1 MSLPAKLFHLT
12 VQEYLEFEEK
22 SDVKHEYVAG
32 RIFAMAGATEGHN
45 TIAGNLFA
53 QLRFHLRGSGGR
65 AYLADMKVR
74 IEIADT
80 FYYPD
85 VMVTCEPF
93 ALKSVFKSN
102 PDLIVEVLSP
112 STENTDR
119 REKLSIYRQLE
130 SLREYAIVYQD
141 RIRVELYR
149 KDQQNRWQLE
159 IFEEG
164 EAVTFHSLPSPLTLS
179 MQEIYED
186 VVFE

>member
-1 MSLPAKLFHLT
+1 MSLPAQLFHLT

-32 RIFAMAGATEGHN
+32 RIFVMAGATEGHN
-45 TIAGNLFA
+45 LIVVNVTSSI
-53 QLRFHLRGSGGR
+53 RPHLRGSGCR
-65 AYLADMKVR
+65 VYTADMKVR
-74 IEIADT
+74 IELADT

-102 PDLIVEVLSP
+102 PCLIVEVLSP

-119 REKLSIYRQLE
+119 REKLSVYRQLE

-141 RIRVELYR
+141 RMRVELYR
-149 KDQQNRWQLE
+149 KDELNQWQPE

-164 EAVTFHSLPSPLTLS
+164 ESLSFGSLPTPLTVPI
-179 MQEIYED
+179 QDIYED